1 MNIILTQVGNKK
13 SPYLIECIKQLLFF
27 GNNKIILISNKFHK
41 NLLKNNKLLEKIIFL
56 DENKITKK
64 KEHLTFLKNNKLDK
78 KFYDEFWIKTIERF
92 FFIENICSSNKLE
105 NIIHIETDN
114 LIYENLD
121 KFKKILK
128 KFKIFFNIANYNWC
142 VPNIIYFKSYKETKL
157 LTNFIY
163 NKNKFFFL
171 KNNLN
176 DQDLCIQ
183 FFIKYKSSQI
193 TNFPIV
199 SKHVNVKIK
208 YKKKLFFY
216 KNFKIF
222 NGIFDPAPIGQFL
235 DGVDNNIHEIKGSYL
250 NKNSIYDVEKLN
262 IKFIKTKK
270 IKKPYIILKNKK
282 KIPILNLHMH
292 SKNLRNFISY

>member
-1 MNIILTQVGNKK
+1 MNIILTQIGNKK
-13 SPYLIECIKQLLFF
+13 SPYLIQCIKQLLFF

-56 DENKITKK
+56 DENKIIKK

-92 FFIENICSSNKLE
+92 FFIENICSSKMLK

-114 LIYENLD
+114 LIYENLN
-121 KFKKILK
+121 KFKKILN
-128 KFKIFFNIANYNWC
+128 KFKIFFNIAIYNWC
-142 VPNIIYFKSYKETKL
+142 VPNINYFKSYKETKL
-157 LTNFIY
+157 LTDYIY
-163 NKNKFFFL
+163 NKNKFFFF

-183 FFIKYKSSQI
+183 FFNKYKSSQI
-193 TNFPIV
+193 TNFPII
-199 SKHVNVKIK
+199 SKQVNVKIG
-208 YKKKLFFY
+208 YKEKIFFY
-216 KNFKIF
+216 KNYKIF

-235 DGVDNNIHEIKGSYL
+235 DGVDNNIHRIKGSYL

-262 IKFIKTKK
+262 IKFIKTKRV
-270 IKKPYIILKNKK
+270 KKPYIFLNNKK

-292 SKNLRNFISY
+292 SKNLRNFTSY

>member
-13 SPYLIECIKQLLFF
+13 SPYLIESIKQLLFF

-41 NLLKNNKLLEKIIFL
+41 NLLKNNKLLKKIIFL
-56 DENKITKK
+56 DENKIIKK
-64 KEHLTFLKNNKLDK
+64 KEHLTFLKNNKFDK

-92 FFIENICSSNKLE
+92 FFIENICSSKKLK

-114 LIYENLD
+114 LIYKNLN
-121 KFKKILK
+121 KLEKILN
-128 KFKIFFNIANYNWC
+128 KFKIFFNIASYKWC

-157 LTNFIY
+157 LTDFIY

-183 FFIKYKSSQI
+183 FFNKYKSSQI

-199 SKHVNVKIK
+199 SKQVNVKIE
-208 YKKKLFFY
+208 YKKKIFFY
-216 KNFKIF
+216 KNYKIF

-235 DGVDNNIHEIKGSYL
+235 DGVDNNIHKINGSYL

-262 IKFIKTKK
+262 IKFFKNKK
-270 IKKPYIILKNKK
+270 VKKPYIILNNKK
-282 KIPILNLHMH
+282 KIPIINLHIH
-292 SKNLRNFISY
+292 SKNLKKFISY